1 MYRLGKHSLHEL
13 DGVHPDLVCVVKR
26 AIRLTEADFT
36 VHDGLRL
43 YAEQVEYVR
52 TGVSRTM
59 NSKHLEQTD
68 GFGHAVDLVPYING
82 KLRWEWPPIYRIAEA
97 VRQAADESGVRIRWG
112 GTWNALN
119 GTTEKPEQL
128 LAQAQARR
136 AAIGRKHFADGPH
149 FELLK
154 G

>member
-1 MYRLGKHSLHEL
+1 MYKLGRGSKREL
-13 DGVHPDLVCVVKR
+13 KGVHPDMVRVVKY
-26 AIRLTEADFT
+26 AIDITEADFT
-36 VHDGLRL
+36 VHDGIRL
-43 YAEQVEYVR
+43 YSEQLEYVR
-52 TGVSRTM
+52 SGVSRTM
-59 NSKHLEQTD
+59 NSKHLPQTD

-97 VRQAADESGVRIRWG
+97 VRQAADDLGVPVRWG

-136 AAIGRKHFADGPH
+136 AAVGRKHFADGPH